1 MKIHRYNPWRRHL
14 RALSPGIWR
23 LHSPGAD
30 PMLWSVSR
38 SAGHHYA
45 NSTKTIDIERRKVRR
60 RRQLAWLTVSKTIL
74 GLVQDFQQ
82 LTTRVISNSNG
93 FSLVFT
99 LYIFDGPIIMYCKW
113 CNLCHSITR
122 PETMTSASYRIS

>member
-1 MKIHRYNPWRRHL
+1 MKKDHISKINSIWLSAIYPSELLVHVYLNPVKKWTWNNVFTVKIHRYNPWRRHL
-14 RALSPGIWR
+14 RALSPGIWH

-30 PMLWSVSR
+30 PMLWSVNR

-82 LTTRVISNSNG
+82 
-93 FSLVFT
+93 
-99 LYIFDGPIIMYCKW
+99 
-113 CNLCHSITR
+113 
-122 PETMTSASYRIS
+122 